1 MKNNK
6 GKKIKEKQK
15 NKKTKQKTKRVKNK
29 KAKILLPAR
38 WKSSGTGKCRQQK

>member
-15 NKKTKQKTKRVKNK
+15 NKKTKKKTKREIVIKNR
-29 KAKILLPAR
+29 I
-38 WKSSGTGKCRQQK
+38 T